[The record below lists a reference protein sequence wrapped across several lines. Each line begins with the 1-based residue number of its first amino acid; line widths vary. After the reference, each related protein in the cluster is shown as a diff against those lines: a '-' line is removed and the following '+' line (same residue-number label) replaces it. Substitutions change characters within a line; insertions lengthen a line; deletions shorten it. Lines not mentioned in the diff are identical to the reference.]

1 MGQQLHLSDCFVK
14 GKETSSEMLQPIWA
28 VSVIIVHP
36 YTCRVLRKVMKRIRR
51 CEWHIM
57 MHEIRKRG
65 GYVIPGN
72 LDRVLHLDTYQEDIQ
87 LAKNLPM

>member
-1 MGQQLHLSDCFVK
+1 
-14 GKETSSEMLQPIWA
+14 
-28 VSVIIVHP
+28 
-36 YTCRVLRKVMKRIRR
+36 
-51 CEWHIM
+51 M

-87 LAKNLPM
+87 LAENLPM

>member
-1 MGQQLHLSDCFVK
+1 
-14 GKETSSEMLQPIWA
+14 
-28 VSVIIVHP
+28 
-36 YTCRVLRKVMKRIRR
+36 MKRIRR

-87 LAKNLPM
+87 LAENLPM